1 MGIIASGSS
10 TKTNGR
16 MRAHK
21 ETVEASRLGSCDVG
35 ETAGMQGLCRSAQ
48 QVAREGQ
55 VAVGGAYMA
64 GCVG

>member
-1 MGIIASGSS
+1 VGIIASGSS

-21 ETVEASRLGSCDVG
+21 EAVEVSRLGSCDVG
-35 ETAGMQGLCRSAQ
+35 DAAGMHGLCRSAQ